1 MAAVALII
9 VLALLFGGVGLLVE
23 GLWWAL
29 IIAVALLLLGAVAG
43 IRGRPGTTVRRA
55 SPGAGPGPA

>member
-1 MAAVALII
+1 MTALALII

-23 GLWWAL
+23 GLRWAL

-43 IRGRPGTTVRRA
+43 IRGRAGTRLRRPSA
-55 SPGAGPGPA
+55 GA